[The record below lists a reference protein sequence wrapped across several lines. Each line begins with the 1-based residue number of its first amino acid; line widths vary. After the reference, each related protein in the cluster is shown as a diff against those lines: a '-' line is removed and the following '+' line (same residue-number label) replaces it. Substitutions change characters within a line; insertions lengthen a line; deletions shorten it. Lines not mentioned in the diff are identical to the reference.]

1 MVSLISGLL
10 RAAEV
15 IMYSWCGDNIIVMT
29 AQNTE
34 TNKIDAMV
42 RTARIIVCDK
52 FSSDIVQY
60 ALQKNRED
68 IIRPPQ
74 IISIKNYIVTDSIN
88 LLKRELGLV

>member
-1 MVSLISGLL
+1 
-10 RAAEV
+10 
-15 IMYSWCGDNIIVMT
+15 
-29 AQNTE
+29 
-34 TNKIDAMV
+34 MV